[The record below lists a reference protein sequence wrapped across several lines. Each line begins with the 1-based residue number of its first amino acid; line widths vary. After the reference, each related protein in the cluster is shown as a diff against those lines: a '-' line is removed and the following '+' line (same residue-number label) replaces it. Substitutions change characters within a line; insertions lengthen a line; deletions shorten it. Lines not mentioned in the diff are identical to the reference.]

1 MYFFT
6 ESELRFILWEDK
18 QWPELAILK
27 KHWLLLKEDF
37 KLPMICLDHIA
48 QCKLYLGLL
57 LIEPSSCQD
66 LIQAEIYLKEALVM
80 QSNVY
85 SECERELIS
94 NSSLSL
100 EIFNTI
106 KTDWLLV
113 YFNLQVSNFGN
124 RKVLPSKTGS
134 MIQSIKTGLSSLIY
148 QQLVLLKS
156 LQPMRFWVSTQTKK
170 MWSKN
175 PLITMKEDSYGLK
188 ERKTGKDTSL

>member
-1 MYFFT
+1 MK
-6 ESELRFILWEDK
+6 EDK
-18 QWPELAILK
+18 MMEATLISYLGYCYLCSGQLK
-27 KHWLLLKEDF
+27 KAEEYTLKGFEDYEEISRSEENPKIIEIHFMRGQTMTRTGNF
-37 KLPMICLDHIA
+37 KEALTTLERGLQIANDMFRSTPAHPLIA

-100 EIFNTI
+100 EIINTI

-134 MIQSIKTGLSSLIY
+134 MIQSIKIGLSSLI
-148 QQLVLLKS
+148 
-156 LQPMRFWVSTQTKK
+156 
-170 MWSKN
+170 
-175 PLITMKEDSYGLK
+175 
-188 ERKTGKDTSL
+188 

>member
-1 MYFFT
+1 MTRTGNF
-6 ESELRFILWEDK
+6 
-18 QWPELAILK
+18 
-27 KHWLLLKEDF
+27 KEALTTLERGLQIANDMF
-37 KLPMICLDHIA
+37 RSTPAHPLIA

-100 EIFNTI
+100 EIINTI

-134 MIQSIKTGLSSLIY
+134 MIQSIKIGLSSLI
-148 QQLVLLKS
+148 
-156 LQPMRFWVSTQTKK
+156 
-170 MWSKN
+170 
-175 PLITMKEDSYGLK
+175 
-188 ERKTGKDTSL
+188 